1 MNWIKNIKDKLFK
14 LFEIINYII
23 IAIVLSLV
31 YIIVLLPYGLIFQSD
46 KTIWYNRQYTYSKKD
61 CQEMW

>member
-31 YIIVLLPYGLIFQSD
+31 YIIVLLPYGLIFKSD